1 MNNNMDKLGFGFMR
15 LPVSGPDRKVNIAET
30 CKMVDHYLDH
40 GFHWFDTA
48 KPYHGG
54 DSEVYLKQCVISRH
68 DRDKLRIA
76 DKLTQGFL
84 KDGLTAEQFFQEQLE
99 RTGAG
104 YFDRYLLHAQDKQKA
119 KECEEKGLWDF
130 LFSLKERGLA
140 REVGFSFHD
149 TADVLDQ
156 ILTAHPEVD
165 FVQLQLNYID
175 WDNVSVQSRLCYETA
190 RKHNKP
196 IIVMEPVKGGMLSSL
211 SDDAMK
217 LLNTPDRSAAS
228 WAIRYVASLPGVIT
242 VLSGMSNMDQLN
254 DNMNT
259 IQNLTPL
266 TPDESARLAKVC
278 DLLNNI
284 PLVPCTRC
292 SYCVEKCPV
301 ELPIPNLIGV
311 LNSYR
316 QFGISE
322 GVNSSYRWYSRNH
335 KPSECIQCGQCAKE
349 CPQHLDIPALMQELS
364 DAKLG

>member
-1 MNNNMDKLGFGFMR
+1 MKNQDLLGFGFMR
-15 LPVSGPDRKVNIAET
+15 LPVSGPERTVDIAQSCE
-30 CKMVDHYLDH
+30 MVDRYLDN
-40 GFHWFDTA
+40 GFRWFDTA

-54 DSEVYLKQCVISRH
+54 DSEVYLKQCVVDRH
-68 DRDKLRIA
+68 DREKIRIA
-76 DKLTQGFL
+76 DKLTQWFL
-84 KDGLTAEQFFQEQLE
+84 KDGITPEQFFQEQLA

-119 KECEEKGLWDF
+119 KEGEENGLWDF
-130 LFSLKERGLA
+130 LLSLKQRGLA
-140 REVGFSFHD
+140 REIGFSFHD

-156 ILTAHPEVD
+156 ILTNHPEMD

-175 WDNVSVQSRLCYETA
+175 WDNVSIQSRLCYEIA

-211 SDDAMK
+211 SNEALKILDA
-217 LLNTPDRSAAS
+217 PERSAAS

-242 VLSGMSNMDQLN
+242 VLSGMSDMTQLN
-254 DNMNT
+254 DNMET
-259 IQNLTPL
+259 IKNFEPL
-266 TPDESARLAKVC
+266 NENELKRIAKVC
-278 DLLNNI
+278 DLLNSI

-292 SYCVEKCPV
+292 NYCVEKCPM
-301 ELPIPNLIGV
+301 ELPIPNLLGV

-335 KPSECIQCGQCAKE
+335 KPSECIKCGLCAKE
-349 CPQHLDIPALMQELS
+349 CPQHLSIPDLMQELS
-364 DAKLG
+364 EAKLG